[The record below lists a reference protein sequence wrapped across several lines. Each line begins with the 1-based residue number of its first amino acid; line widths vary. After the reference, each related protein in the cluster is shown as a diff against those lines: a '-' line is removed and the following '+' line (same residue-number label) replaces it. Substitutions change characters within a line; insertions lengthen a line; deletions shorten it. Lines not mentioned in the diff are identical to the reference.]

1 VHQGQLELKL
11 RTVGGITAGQRVS
24 GTIKNGMLDRSSQAF
39 TDDRAG
45 IIKNSI
51 FEGNAGV
58 QLMAFTVAISVSA
71 TWLMIATKKGWPVST
86 TYSLISSL
94 IGVGVATG
102 GSPAVNWVSRTRSA
116 LSSASFQPL
125 GLEQR

>member
-1 VHQGQLELKL
+1 VSLAQSK
-11 RTVGGITAGQRVS
+11 TVDSPDGSRASTNDG
-24 GTIKNGMLDRSSQAF
+24 
-39 TDDRAG
+39 AG

-51 FEGNAGV
+51 FESNAGV

-102 GSPAVNWVSRTRSA
+102 GSPAVNWVSHIQSA
-116 LSSASFQPL
+116 LFSSLISSFRAGTTPRVWL
-125 GLEQR
+125 PSGPV